1 MGLFNIQPITI
12 RIAGDIRHV
21 EQVLVPLV
29 VPNHVVVMRLF
40 TADSFQDSLKI
51 YSNCLVQLYVRNADF
66 LDKFL
71 NLIFMGNSQELSL
84 ALGLV
89 E

>member
-1 MGLFNIQPITI
+1 MTLFHLISGYFEVKTFSFFFLIFIEKMGLFDIQPLTI

-40 TADSFQDSLKI
+40 TADSFQDRLKMF
-51 YSNCLVQLYVRNADF
+51 SH
-66 LDKFL
+66 
-71 NLIFMGNSQELSL
+71 
-84 ALGLV
+84 GLFC
-89 E
+89 EIR

>member
-1 MGLFNIQPITI
+1 MTI

-40 TADSFQDSLKI
+40 TADSFQDSLKMF
-51 YSNCLVQLYVRNADF
+51 SH
-66 LDKFL
+66 
-71 NLIFMGNSQELSL
+71 
-84 ALGLV
+84 GLV
-89 E
+89 CEIR